1 MKPEKTKTKSQK
13 RKYIGG
19 MALTAKNE
27 WLVYK
32 SPLWHKDVVQETVK
46 PLPSYKQCKAL
57 ETDFVNDAIRT
68 NVYSYSRKK
77 PIIPVYS
84 ATKDKYAQA
93 YFQCPLVKAIMSTD
107 EKEMKTR
114 EMLKEEKNINKL
126 SHRHRVQRTP
136 GVNEIR
142 AREEKFT
149 NDAIVTETRRTRFKD
164 IIPQYDASADRHCK
178 AYFQRQ
184 DVQRLISVTRSREE
198 NKMYKHWQRRQT
210 IAQTYTFPAFNEND
224 RPQQEV

>member
-1 MKPEKTKTKSQK
+1 
-13 RKYIGG
+13 
-19 MALTAKNE
+19 MALTAKQNE

-107 EKEMKTR
+107 EKAINPIMIDAY
-114 EMLKEEKNINKL
+114 LKEISLKWPI
-126 SHRHRVQRTP
+126 
-136 GVNEIR
+136 GNEI
-142 AREEKFT
+142 
-149 NDAIVTETRRTRFKD
+149 
-164 IIPQYDASADRHCK
+164 
-178 AYFQRQ
+178 
-184 DVQRLISVTRSREE
+184 L
-198 NKMYKHWQRRQT
+198 
-210 IAQTYTFPAFNEND
+210 
-224 RPQQEV
+224 